1 MDMRGEFAVDLIER
15 LSEGNRQ
22 YIERCDQAVR
32 EDTAVNGQHPYAIVI
47 CCADSRVIP
56 EQIFN
61 VGIGELFVIR
71 VAGNVLDKHQLG
83 SVEYAAAHLHCKLVV
98 ILGHTGCGAV
108 EAAVNGHGDGF
119 ISYITEDILEAV
131 GEERDL
137 LQACKKNVRHGVN
150 RIQNEFHKHPEN
162 GDIDIRGAVY
172 DVFTGKVEWLTV

>member
-1 MDMRGEFAVDLIER
+1 MDLIER

-22 YIERCDQAVR
+22 YIERCDQAAR

-83 SVEYAAAHLHCKLVV
+83 SIEYAAAHPHCKLVV
-98 ILGHTGCGAV
+98 TATVLFLTSRRISLRPWGK
-108 EAAVNGHGDGF
+108 NGIYCRPVKRMYG
-119 ISYITEDILEAV
+119 
-131 GEERDL
+131 
-137 LQACKKNVRHGVN
+137 
-150 RIQNEFHKHPEN
+150 
-162 GDIDIRGAVY
+162 
-172 DVFTGKVEWLTV
+172 TV